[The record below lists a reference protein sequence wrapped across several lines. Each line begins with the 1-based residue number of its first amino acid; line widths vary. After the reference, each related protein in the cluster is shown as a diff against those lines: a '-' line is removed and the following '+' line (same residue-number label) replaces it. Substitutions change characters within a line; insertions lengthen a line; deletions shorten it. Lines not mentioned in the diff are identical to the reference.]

1 MLQCTRYLRDVG
13 LWVKANDRGPTD
25 SFLKFQQLCRTL
37 VLSYVSLQLLCVG
50 VEVEEEGNTGW
61 EGR

>member
-1 MLQCTRYLRDVG
+1 M